1 MVIAKQLMVVLAVGE
16 VAVLLP
22 DRYIKY
28 RTAGGLFITMRQ
40 IELLAILKIIPKDSV
55 LPIKKL

>member
-1 MVIAKQLMVVLAVGE
+1 MVIAKQLMVVLAGGE

>member
-1 MVIAKQLMVVLAVGE
+1 MVIAKQLMEVLAVGE
-16 VAVLLP
+16 VAVFLP

-28 RTAGGLFITMRQ
+28 RTVGGLFITMRQ
-40 IELLAILKIIPKDSV
+40 IELLVILKIIPKASV